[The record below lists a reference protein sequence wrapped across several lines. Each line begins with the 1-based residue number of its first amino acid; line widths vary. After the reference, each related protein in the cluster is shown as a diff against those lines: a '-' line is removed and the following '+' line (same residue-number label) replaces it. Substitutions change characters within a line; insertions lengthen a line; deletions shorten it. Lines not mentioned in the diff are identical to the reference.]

1 MENYIGCDRKGWAF
15 LANKAIWHNKSKQK
29 PYGDLFRTGANIATH
44 ILIRVH
50 IRMPIHILIEI
61 HIYIY
66 IYIYML
72 THTLIYI
79 LAQVMLSV

>member
-1 MENYIGCDRKGWAF
+1 MDNYIGCDRKGWAF

-29 PYGDLFRTGANIATH
+29 PYGELFRTGAIMATH

-61 HIYIY
+61 LVNIYID
-66 IYIYML
+66 
-72 THTLIYI
+72 IYI
-79 LAQVMLSV
+79 LIRTPI